1 MMMDTKAEDPH
12 DTLSMPQ
19 GWPTDGRAV
28 VTGSGV
34 GPVIFMT
41 LRVGVLPGPV
51 APFGQIVQT

>member
-28 VTGSGV
+28 VTGPGV
-34 GPVIFMT
+34 DPVIFMA
-41 LRVGVLPGPV
+41 LRVGVHRGPV
-51 APFGQIVQT
+51 AAFGRIVRT